1 MAVERAGRF
10 GIYTLFVYLPSA
22 SDRSRMILRLF
33 HFFVVRGVSFVL
45 EKLLGMLVSFVSSKN
60 GD

>member
-1 MAVERAGRF
+1 MIAPFAP
-10 GIYTLFVYLPSA
+10 LF
-22 SDRSRMILRLF
+22 
-33 HFFVVRGVSFVL
+33 